1 MSTIGARVF
10 VDVIKTASFKDPQ
23 TAGFFMAVD
32 PYSPKCYNTHKKE
45 KQQILQRPYR
55 TAGYLQNRLT
65 SIAQDVI
72 LETS

>member
-45 KQQILQRPYR
+45 K
-55 TAGYLQNRLT
+55 TADFAKTLQNSGAFAKPVDQYCTRCYT
-65 SIAQDVI
+65 RD
-72 LETS
+72 